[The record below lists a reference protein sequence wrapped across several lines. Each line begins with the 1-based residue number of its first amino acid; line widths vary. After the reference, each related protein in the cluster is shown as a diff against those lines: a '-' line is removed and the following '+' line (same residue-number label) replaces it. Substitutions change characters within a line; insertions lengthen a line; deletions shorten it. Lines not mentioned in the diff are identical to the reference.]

1 MKFIFLIYVFIFGT
15 CIASFMNV
23 IIFRLPLGISIAKGR
38 SFCPC
43 CHHQLNI
50 YDLIPI
56 VSYIFLFGKCR
67 YCHTKI
73 SIHDTCLEIF
83 GGLLSLFCLYHYG
96 INIMALF
103 VFCFGMLLLTISLID
118 LKIMII
124 PDCLV
129 LSCFVIGM
137 MSIPF
142 MNLSLLDRIFGF
154 FVISC
159 PLYILNLFIPDCF
172 GGGDIKLIAVC
183 GLMLGWKLV
192 LVGMFIAVI
201 IAGCY
206 AGYLMLTHKVDKKG
220 HIAFGPYICFGMFVS
235 LLYGNELLSWY
246 LALFGL

>member
-56 VSYIFLFGKCR
+56 VSYVFLFGKCR

-118 LKIMII
+118 LKTMVI

-142 MNLSLLDRIFGF
+142 INLSLLDRIFGF

-159 PLYILNLFIPDCF
+159 PLYILNLLIPDCF
-172 GGGDIKLIAVC
+172 GGGDIKLVAVC
-183 GLMLGWKLV
+183 GFFLGWQKI
-192 LVGMFIAVI
+192 LVGMFIAIILAGIYASCLVI
-201 IAGCY
+201 
-206 AGYLMLTHKVDKKG
+206 KKRVG
-220 HIAFGPYICFGMFVS
+220 NHDYIAFAPYISIGVFIA
-235 LLYGNELLSWY
+235 LLYGKQLLNCY
-246 LALFGL
+246 LYFCTY